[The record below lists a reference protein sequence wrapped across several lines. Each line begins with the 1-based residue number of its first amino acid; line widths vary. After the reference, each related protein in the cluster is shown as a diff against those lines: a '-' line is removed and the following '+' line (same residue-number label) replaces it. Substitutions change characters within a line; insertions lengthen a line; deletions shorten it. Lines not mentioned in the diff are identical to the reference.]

1 MEDQTPARRRA
12 GEFSARAGLNLA
24 ATVVSRRLRAAD
36 AVLAVGARRLACV
49 ESEVRGLAGVVGR
62 GDVCIDVGAEYGLYT
77 VPLARLVGTSGRVV
91 AVEPTAN
98 LAQWLRR
105 TTRLLGA
112 RSVTV
117 APIALGAESGR
128 GEMSVPRRWNL
139 PVHGRS
145 YLVNG
150 SIHQGPN
157 SEFAS
162 TTWMPVRVQTLDGM
176 CHELGVD
183 RLDFIKADV
192 EGAELA
198 VLSGAEMV
206 WRHRPTIMLE
216 IEDRHL
222 SRYGKRATDVLNLL
236 SDKGYSMYGW
246 IGERWQSL
254 TGLRSGLR
262 NYLFAPVN

>member
-1 MEDQTPARRRA
+1 MEGGIPAPQGVGSVRP
-12 GEFSARAGLNLA
+12 GVNLA
-24 ATVVSRRLRAAD
+24 AVVSRRLRAAD
-36 AVLAVGARRLACV
+36 AVLAAGARRLACV
-49 ESEVRGLAGVVGR
+49 ESEVRGLAAVVGR

-77 VPLARLVGTSGRVV
+77 VPLARLVGASGHVV
-91 AVEPTAN
+91 AVEPTAT

-117 APIALGAESGR
+117 APVALGAEPGR
-128 GEMSVPRRWNL
+128 GELSVPRRWSL

-150 SIHQGPN
+150 SIHAGPN
-157 SEFAS
+157 VEFAS
-162 TTWMPVRVQTLDGM
+162 TTAMPVRVQTLDGM

-183 RLDFIKADV
+183 RLDFVKADV

-198 VLSGAEMV
+198 VLSGAEIV
-206 WRHRPTIMLE
+206 WQQRTTIMLE

-222 SRYGKRATDVLNLL
+222 NRYGKRAADVLNLL
-236 SDKGYSMYGW
+236 SDKGYLMYGW
-246 IGERWQSL
+246 VGERWQAL
-254 TGLRSGLR
+254 TGLRPGLR
-262 NYLFAPVN
+262 NYLFVPA